1 MRHVVPVDREA
12 GARDVARAR
21 ESDAAPLGQLAE
33 FSLPV
38 RSVDDLLDA
47 SAETHGAHAQIVR
60 GERVGWHQRLESQ
73 LRGIDAELF
82 GNLVEVDFEREAG
95 LWRAVPALGTARRL
109 VRECARA
116 LEVIARDIVS
126 DGLERARVVG
136 ARDAI

>member
-60 GERVGWHQRLESQ
+60 GVRVGWHQRLESQ

-82 GNLVEVDFEREAG
+82 TSTRLPNSSASIPRSCDS
-95 LWRAVPALGTARRL
+95 RRW
-109 VRECARA
+109 C
-116 LEVIARDIVS
+116 
-126 DGLERARVVG
+126 
-136 ARDAI
+136 